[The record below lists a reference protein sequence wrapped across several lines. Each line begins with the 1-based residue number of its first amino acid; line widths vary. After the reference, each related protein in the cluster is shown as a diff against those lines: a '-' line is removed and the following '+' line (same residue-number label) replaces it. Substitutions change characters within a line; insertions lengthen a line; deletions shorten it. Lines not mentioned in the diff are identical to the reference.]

1 MKKNISRRKFIKN
14 TTKAG
19 AAVAAASALP
29 GLTSC
34 SLFNPADIAIVN
46 GDNYYENTI
55 EAIKMIGGME
65 KFVPKGSK
73 VGLLINS
80 DFDVLGAYVN
90 PDISIAAIKMIADAG
105 AEEIT
110 CLQVVKEEYWQR
122 SSHYEDHKE
131 LLETLK
137 SVETNTFPAEYNEDD
152 FVKVP
157 NIEGAK
163 SLVDTEV
170 AKKWLECDVFI
181 NIPISKHHMTTFLT
195 GALKNIMG
203 VSTRKANITFH
214 LNGPERNDPVF
225 IAQCIADQHLLKKT
239 NLCII
244 DSTEFIIDN
253 GPSGPGILEKPNKI
267 LAGSD
272 IVALDAL
279 ASTILGYEPEEIL
292 CVVQAHETGVGDMD
306 YSKLN
311 IVEVDGTA

>member
-1 MKKNISRRKFIKN
+1 MKDNITRRKFIKQ
-14 TTKAG
+14 TSKAG
-19 AAVAAASALP
+19 AAVAAVSAIP
-29 GLTSC
+29 GLSSC
-34 SLFNPADIAIVN
+34 TMFNTADISVVN
-46 GDNYYENTI
+46 GENYFENTI
-55 EAIKMIGGME
+55 EAMKLIGGME

-122 SSHYEDHKE
+122 SSHYEKHKD

-152 FVKVP
+152 FVQVP
-157 NIEGAK
+157 TIEGAK
-163 SLVDTEV
+163 SLKETEV

-181 NIPISKHHMTTFLT
+181 NIPISKHHMTTLLT

-214 LNGPERNDPVF
+214 LNGPERNDPFF
-225 IAQCIADQHLLKKT
+225 IAQCIADQNLLKKT

-253 GPSGPGILEKPNKI
+253 GPSGPGTLEKPNKI

-279 ASTILGYEPEEIL
+279 ASTFLGYEPEDIL
-292 CVVQAHETGVGDMD
+292 CVVQAHESGVGDMNF
-306 YSKLN
+306 SKLN
-311 IVEVDGTA
+311 ILEV